1 MAEQYVIKSD
11 TCDLYVERGNQGL
24 ILFVKEDGLDGK
36 VDAMTV
42 LSKEDA
48 KKLRDHL
55 DVFINS

>member
-1 MAEQYVIKSD
+1 MAEQYAIKSD
-11 TCDLYVERGNQGL
+11 TCNLYMERGNEGL
-24 ILFVKEDGLDGK
+24 ILLVKEDGLEGR
-36 VDAMTV
+36 VDALTV